1 MINMESKFK
10 FKLKNGLH
18 GEAISKGN
26 VYRVTYSNGVAVDIL
41 NDIVKKNIGKNIWV
55 VSK

>member
-1 MINMESKFK
+1 MESKFK

-26 VYRVTYSNGVAVDIL
+26 VYRVTYSNGVSVDIL
-41 NDIVKKNIGKNIWV
+41 NDIVKKNIDKNIWV